1 MNKKV
6 FTLLAASFMLLLGA
20 VGASARPAWGDS
32 VKYLPD
38 GTGKGAYHLQVSF
51 IGQRAIKDSV
61 LMMDQEG
68 RLDFADSAYVWNKD
82 GDPDSAFFKLRS
94 SLWCVNVGRP
104 ENAGKV
110 PAFTFINK
118 EYGAELAFDYQPHLF
133 TDTGTTSARDTIYH
147 DFWARLVPGY
157 GIDLIAGQASAP
169 LVGGNLYKW
178 KF

>member
-68 RLDFADSAYVWNKD
+68 R
-82 GDPDSAFFKLRS
+82 
-94 SLWCVNVGRP
+94 
-104 ENAGKV
+104 
-110 PAFTFINK
+110 
-118 EYGAELAFDYQPHLF
+118 
-133 TDTGTTSARDTIYH
+133 
-147 DFWARLVPGY
+147 
-157 GIDLIAGQASAP
+157 
-169 LVGGNLYKW
+169 
-178 KF
+178 